1 MSSSPLFFGS
11 NVYRLVVACGA
22 ELRVRRMQ
30 GMYKKKAGRA
40 SRKAIFDG
48 I

>member
-1 MSSSPLFFGS
+1 MFFRS
-11 NVYRLVVACGA
+11 DVYRLVVACGA

-30 GMYKKKAGRA
+30 GIYKKKAGRA